1 MTILTHFFLALTTAA
16 LAYHLLSVYLLRRF
30 LQRPLPFLTSRDRPG
45 ITLLKPVKGVD
56 RDTEAALRSF
66 IQQDYAPLQVLFGV
80 ADSQDPVIPL
90 LQKLQEANPQVEI
103 EVILCPH
110 ALGINPKVSTLR
122 QLLPYARFDYLLIS
136 DSDVRVNSF
145 YLATVAAA
153 LQEPGVGLVTCL
165 YRAGAVQSQGAA
177 LEALTIAA
185 DFIPSV
191 AMAFYVEGIRFALG
205 ATMALSR
212 RVLEGIGGLEELA
225 DYLADD
231 YQLGFKVSRAGY
243 RICLLP
249 YVAETLNGQE
259 TLEGYLAHQLRW
271 ARTYRVCRPQGYFA
285 FGITHL
291 FPFACLTW
299 LVSGLSGWSGGLVLG
314 VYFLRVLLGYID
326 AVVLLGSDLSW
337 PYMLLIPPKDLVAFA
352 LWLLSFLG
360 DRVIWKGEEYRV
372 TPEGKLVK
380 IMTGDG
386 GRETEDRGP
395 GTKA

>member
-1 MTILTHFFLALTTAA
+1 MIILTYFFLALTTAA
-16 LAYHLLSVYLLRRF
+16 LAYHLLAVFFLRRF
-30 LQRPLPFLTSRDRPG
+30 LKRPLPSLTTQDRPG

-56 RDTEAALRSF
+56 RDTAESLLSF

-80 ADSQDPVIPL
+80 ADAQDPVIPL
-90 LQKLQEANPQVEI
+90 LHKLQEANPQVEI
-103 EVILCPH
+103 DVVLCPH

-122 QLLPYARFDYLLIS
+122 QLLPYVRFDYLLIS
-136 DSDVRVNSF
+136 DSDVRVDAY
-145 YLATVAAA
+145 YLTIVAAA
-153 LQEPGVGLVTCL
+153 LQEPGVGLVTCF
-165 YRAGAVQSQGAA
+165 YRAGAVQSLGAT

-191 AMAFYVEGIRFALG
+191 AMAFYVEGIRFGLG

-212 RVLEGIGGLEELA
+212 RVLEEIGGLEELA

-231 YQLGFKVSRAGY
+231 YQLGFKISQTGY
-243 RICLLP
+243 RVCLLP

-259 TLEGYLAHQLRW
+259 TMGGYLAHQLRW

-291 FPFACLTW
+291 FPFALLTW
-299 LVSGLSGWSGGLVLG
+299 LASGLSGWSGGLLLG
-314 VYFLRVLLGYID
+314 AFFLRVLLGYIN
-326 AVVLLGSDLSW
+326 AVVLLRSDLSW
-337 PYMLLIPPKDLVAFA
+337 PDMLLIPPKDLVSFS

-360 DRVIWKGEEYRV
+360 DRVVWRGEEYRV

-380 IMTGDG
+380 LQ
-386 GRETEDRGP
+386 
-395 GTKA
+395 